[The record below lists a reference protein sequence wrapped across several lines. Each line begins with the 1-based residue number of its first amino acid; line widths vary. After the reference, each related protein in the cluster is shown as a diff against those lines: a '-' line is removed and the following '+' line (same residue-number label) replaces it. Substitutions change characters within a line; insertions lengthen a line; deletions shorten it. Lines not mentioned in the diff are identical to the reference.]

1 MTNEVD
7 KRTANVLLNVIS
19 GARGDTVTLLPSQW
33 LRYFDSRE
41 VPKLK
46 DIRNN
51 EGDITLVQVSKQAAV
66 DYLKRTHGFKTRQE
80 LRQEIRDAYNSKV

>member
-33 LRYFDSRE
+33 LRYFDTKE
-41 VPKLK
+41 VPKIK
-46 DIRNN
+46 EIRNN
-51 EGDITLVQVSKQAAV
+51 DGDITLVQVDKKTAV
-66 DYLKRTHGFKTRQE
+66 EYLKRTHGFKTRQE
-80 LRQEIRDAYNSKV
+80 LRKEIRDAYNSKV